1 MAEKTV
7 VVISGAAPVS
17 DVALVAI
24 PRDAPIV
31 AADAG
36 VDHARAAGLAVTL
49 AVGDFDS
56 AVSLGDV
63 PVERHPREKDATD
76 LELAMHAALALEPE
90 RLLVVSGA
98 GARLDHLVAEL
109 GLIAADAFAGVEVD
123 AVFDRTTVHVVRG
136 ERRIDG
142 TAGGL
147 VSLVA
152 MHGPAEGVTTEGLA
166 YPLRGETLEAG
177 STRGVSNVFAAPEA
191 RIVVERG
198 VVLALL

>member
-17 DVALVAI
+17 DIALAAI
-24 PRDAPIV
+24 PARGQIV

-56 AVSLGDV
+56 ALSLGDV

-76 LELAMHAALALEPE
+76 LELALHAALALEPG

-98 GARLDHLVAEL
+98 GARLDHLV
-109 GLIAADAFAGVEVD
+109 
-123 AVFDRTTVHVVRG
+123 
-136 ERRIDG
+136 
-142 TAGGL
+142 
-147 VSLVA
+147 
-152 MHGPAEGVTTEGLA
+152 
-166 YPLRGETLEAG
+166 
-177 STRGVSNVFAAPEA
+177 
-191 RIVVERG
+191 
-198 VVLALL
+198 

>member
-17 DVALVAI
+17 DIALAAI
-24 PRDAPIV
+24 PARAPIV

-56 AVSLGDV
+56 ALSLGDV

-76 LELAMHAALALEPE
+76 LELALHAALALEPG

-109 GLIAADAFAGVEVD
+109 GLIAADVFAGMEVD

-136 ERRIDG
+136 ERRIEG
-142 TAGGL
+142 AVGGL

-152 MHGPAEGVTTEGLA
+152 MHGPAEGVTTEGLV

-177 STRGVSNVFAAPEA
+177 STRGVSNVFAETDA
-191 RIVVERG
+191 RITVDRG
-198 VVLALL
+198 VLLALL